1 MRADEIDDRDRAILR
16 ALMSDGRLTNLAL
29 AERVDRSLSA
39 CSRRVRLLEESGL
52 IAGCLLAGAADHLP
66 RVAFRDARDCRPGP
80 GYGRHPKA
88 LKDPT

>member
-1 MRADEIDDRDRAILR
+1 MRVDKIDDRDRAILR

-29 AERVDRSLSA
+29 AERVDLSPSA

-52 IAGCLLAGAADHLP
+52 IAGFVMPLDPDVAG
-66 RVAFRDARDCRPGP
+66 RDARDCRPGP
-80 GYGRHPKA
+80 GYGRRPKA